1 VPVATL
7 AELQQQVRA
16 ARSQIDREI
25 GEARAVGKAGMAAQ
39 AREAELKALIEQ
51 HERVAQA
58 LIRVGEERQ
67 EHAQCQVEG
76 LVTQGLQA
84 IFEEN
89 LSFHVIQDVK
99 AGQATVEFVIRSE
112 HVAGDEAGIHC
123 DAPVLVE
130 TPVMDARGGG
140 MAAVTGFLLRLVV
153 LLLTPGARR
162 ILFLDESFAMVS
174 EEYREALGQFL
185 REVCDKAGAQI
196 VMITHDEVYSAFA
209 DTHYSLSL
217 ASDGTTEVAVLAALE
232 PDTVP
237 SE

>member
-1 VPVATL
+1 
-7 AELQQQVRA
+7 
-16 ARSQIDREI
+16 
-25 GEARAVGKAGMAAQ
+25 
-39 AREAELKALIEQ
+39 
-51 HERVAQA
+51 
-58 LIRVGEERQ
+58 
-67 EHAQCQVEG
+67 
-76 LVTQGLQA
+76 
-84 IFEEN
+84 
-89 LSFHVIQDVK
+89 VIQDVK
-99 AGQATVEFVIRSE
+99 AGQATVEFVIRSTYE
-112 HVAGDEAGIHC
+112 DGHDVDS
-123 DAPVLVE
+123 VE